1 MDNSVAELGL
11 DKSGAET
18 ELGAVLEYLAKIEGD
33 CIAKAETYEEFNLY
47 WVLQLASVQVW
58 HGRIGFDRH
67 QPRQVQRLQSTFW
80 SRKVE
85 PFVCVSVRR
94 S

>member
-1 MDNSVAELGL
+1 MDNSVAELGF
-11 DKSGAET
+11 DKSCAET
-18 ELGAVLEYLAKIEGD
+18 ELAAVLEYLAKIEGD

-67 QPRQVQRLQSTFW
+67 QPRQVQRLQNTFW

>member
-1 MDNSVAELGL
+1 MRNRSAASS
-11 DKSGAET
+11 KT
-18 ELGAVLEYLAKIEGD
+18 ELAAVLEYFAKIEGD
-33 CIAKAETYEEFNLY
+33 CIAKAETYEEFNFY
-47 WVLQLASVQVW
+47 WVLQLASVQVS
-58 HGRIGFDRH
+58 IGFDRH